1 MEAQVFQIS
10 KFINV
15 KVVVLVLYSTMEK
28 YFRQIEPLMHQ
39 ITLFYNSIQ
48 YQPHPPHSHF
58 TQLQCSGVLV
68 NFNRLFWQEVLTEM
82 DW

>member
-1 MEAQVFQIS
+1 
-10 KFINV
+10 
-15 KVVVLVLYSTMEK
+15 MEK

-39 ITLFYNSIQ
+39 ITL
-48 YQPHPPHSHF
+48 HF

>member
-39 ITLFYNSIQ
+39 ITSFYNSIQ
-48 YQPHPPHSHF
+48 YQHPPPLHF
-58 TQLQCSGVLV
+58 TQLQFCGVLV
-68 NFNRLFWQEVLTEM
+68 NFNRLVWQEM